1 MMPPF
6 SLLYPDCGFD
16 ARVGI
21 GSIFEADAYAV
32 MNKGGITMAEQQLAL
47 PHKLTLNQRS
57 SLTMTGVTEVVS
69 FDENAVIVR
78 TELGALTVQ
87 GQQLQLKTLS
97 VEGGQIA
104 VEGHISLLAYE
115 EPRQKG
121 GWVHRLF
128 G

>member
-1 MMPPF
+1 
-6 SLLYPDCGFD
+6 
-16 ARVGI
+16 
-21 GSIFEADAYAV
+21 
-32 MNKGGITMAEQQLAL
+32 MAEQQLAL

-69 FDENAVIVR
+69 FDENAVIVH
-78 TELGALTVQ
+78 TQLGALTVQ

-104 VEGHISLLAYE
+104 VEGNICALTYE

>member
-1 MMPPF
+1 
-6 SLLYPDCGFD
+6 
-16 ARVGI
+16 
-21 GSIFEADAYAV
+21 
-32 MNKGGITMAEQQLAL
+32 MAEPQMAFAHQ
-47 PHKLTLNQRS
+47 LTLNQRNN
-57 SLTMTGVTEVVS
+57 LTMTGVTEVVS
-69 FDENAVIVR
+69 FDENAVVVH
-78 TELGALTVQ
+78 TDLGTLTVQ

-104 VEGHISLLAYE
+104 VEGSIASLQYE

>member
-1 MMPPF
+1 
-6 SLLYPDCGFD
+6 
-16 ARVGI
+16 
-21 GSIFEADAYAV
+21 
-32 MNKGGITMAEQQLAL
+32 MAEPQMAL
-47 PHKLTLNQRS
+47 PHKLTLEQRN

-69 FDENAVIVR
+69 FDENAVIVN
-78 TELGALTVQ
+78 TDLGRLTVQ

-104 VEGHISLLAYE
+104 VEGHIAALQYE